1 MKIQTE
7 ILKDH
12 QVKVTSEFDSELLN
26 QFKQKAAKK
35 ISKQTKIPGFRPGK
49 APYPIIV
56 AQVGESAIY
65 QEAIDLMLDDVYP
78 KVIEEAGIKPYGPG
92 NLESI
97 DNEDPPTFTF
107 VIPLEP
113 EISLGDY
120 RSIRK
125 EYCLEPL
132 DNKKVDDQILQIR
145 RNYATIVPKSGQ
157 SEEGNV
163 VFVEFHA
170 ELEKP
175 KKGEEA
181 IVIEATTQQ
190 ILIPTKEEQRDLEWP
205 FPGFARKLIGNK
217 EDDVVTFT
225 HKFSNDYLDEKLQ
238 GKLVNFVVTIKSVK
252 GLDLPELEG
261 DFLKSL
267 GDYETGEAFR
277 EFVSQ
282 KLADESKA
290 EYDDTYY
297 LSLVDQIRD
306 ISTIKYPPQ
315 MLKEEI
321 ERILHRVEMD
331 LKRQN
336 LDLDTYL
343 KIRKMDRDGFIA
355 DEIEPTAILRLE
367 RSLVMD
373 QLAKDEEIKLNNE
386 DIQNSVEQIIHE
398 LAVEGNLNEIQKEMG
413 EKKFINTVTMESI
426 NRVMENQI
434 RLRLKQIATNSL
446 PDEAEKSGE
455 ESTEDNVSPIE
466 SKE

>member
-1 MKIQTE
+1 
-7 ILKDH
+7 
-12 QVKVTSEFDSELLN
+12 
-26 QFKQKAAKK
+26 
-35 ISKQTKIPGFRPGK
+35 
-49 APYPIIV
+49 
-56 AQVGESAIY
+56 
-65 QEAIDLMLDDVYP
+65 
-78 KVIEEAGIKPYGPG
+78 
-92 NLESI
+92 
-97 DNEDPPTFTF
+97 
-107 VIPLEP
+107 
-113 EISLGDY
+113 
-120 RSIRK
+120 
-125 EYCLEPL
+125 
-132 DNKKVDDQILQIR
+132 
-145 RNYATIVPKSGQ
+145 
-157 SEEGNV
+157 
-163 VFVEFHA
+163 
-170 ELEKP
+170 
-175 KKGEEA
+175 
-181 IVIEATTQQ
+181 
-190 ILIPTKEEQRDLEWP
+190 
-205 FPGFARKLIGNK
+205 
-217 EDDVVTFT
+217 
-225 HKFSNDYLDEKLQ
+225 
-238 GKLVNFVVTIKSVK
+238 
-252 GLDLPELEG
+252 
-261 DFLKSL
+261 
-267 GDYETGEAFR
+267 
-277 EFVSQ
+277 
-282 KLADESKA
+282 
-290 EYDDTYY
+290 
-297 LSLVDQIRD
+297 
-306 ISTIKYPPQ
+306 